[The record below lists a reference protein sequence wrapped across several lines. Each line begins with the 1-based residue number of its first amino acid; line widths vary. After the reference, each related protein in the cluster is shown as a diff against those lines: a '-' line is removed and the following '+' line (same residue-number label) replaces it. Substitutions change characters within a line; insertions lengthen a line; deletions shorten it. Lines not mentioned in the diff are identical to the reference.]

1 MAFTQSMQAELLARR
16 DLVEVASVELER
28 FVFNT
33 LSVDEVVT
41 ALKAAEDELLKLC
54 FKHYGILPE
63 DLRSVQLNLQ
73 SDSAKLVAYRTA
85 TEADAKRK
93 EQEYRLMIEKR
104 KATALLW
111 LQGLQDQSRL
121 GK

>member
-16 DLVEVASVELER
+16 DLVEVASVELKR

-41 ALKAAEDELLKLC
+41 ALKDAEDELLKLC

-73 SDSAKLVAYRTA
+73 SNSAKLVAYRTA
-85 TEADAKRK
+85 TEDDAKRK
-93 EQEYRLMIEKR
+93 EQEDRLMAEKR
-104 KATALLW
+104 KATALIW
-111 LQGLQDQSRL
+111 LKDFQERYG
-121 GK
+121 